1 MKVPKIRDMVLT
13 EEEKKEYLINYK
25 PQSMSHVKLAVFF
38 GAGFVTWLVLTML
51 SDLGYMNL
59 DFSSNLTILYAG
71 VVGFCLRAYSEVC
84 NAQVKK

>member
-1 MKVPKIRDMVLT
+1 MVLT

-38 GAGFVTWLVLTML
+38 GAVFATWLVLTML
-51 SDLGYMNL
+51 SDLGYINL

-71 VVGFCLRAYSEVC
+71 VVGFVC
-84 NAQVKK
+84 GYIVKYAMCKVKK